1 MESSYPL
8 NQKHKFLWGMEE
20 TPIMT
25 HEVFTPMSAANN
37 LIFVIESLYFS
48 VHCPLP
54 LRVRSIKVSTEWL
67 MNRRLANSGNLES
80 VKLGIFIILSC
91 LEEIYILLGLIFKNI
106 SKCSKMFM
114 FPNTWNVTYST
125 VSSCLTPSLGIR
137 KHIIHRSQ
145 LRHCT
150 VGW

>member
-1 MESSYPL
+1 MVENLIIADSQYYLLHFCSFVESSYHL
-8 NQKHKFLWGMEE
+8 NQKHKFLWGVEE
-20 TPIMT
+20 TLIMT

-37 LIFVIESLYFS
+37 LILVIESLYFS

-54 LRVRSIKVSTEWL
+54 LRVKSIKVSTEWL

-114 FPNTWNVTYST
+114 FSNT
-125 VSSCLTPSLGIR
+125 
-137 KHIIHRSQ
+137 
-145 LRHCT
+145 
-150 VGW
+150 